1 MQSQGLPS
9 KKVGLKACTDALLA
23 KRSADDGLRM
33 LLEDRPAVAAK
44 ATAAP
49 AVWAQVEAERTAVKA
64 KQKAALASGAFQPA
78 VDETSMQSAEIRAMH
93 CNDLDLDL
101 PASRSEHVILR
112 SAKLC
117 EQLTG
122 SNLSHPAV
130 QNPHS
135 PAQACWLCKE
145 LGRAQTLKLGLGERC
160 DRVRVECEARPGQAV
175 PPNIFH
181 PDHKECKCGGR
192 SGTHTSRPPGLHLVT
207 GRKD

>member
-1 MQSQGLPS
+1 MGREGIGTHQGS
-9 KKVGLKACTDALLA
+9 TG
-23 KRSADDGLRM
+23 
-33 LLEDRPAVAAK
+33 
-44 ATAAP
+44 
-49 AVWAQVEAERTAVKA
+49 EAERTAVKA

-78 VDETSMQSAEIRAMH
+78 VDETAMQAAEIRAMH

-135 PAQACWLCKE
+135 TA
-145 LGRAQTLKLGLGERC
+145 RLKSCTCNGLSIM
-160 DRVRVECEARPGQAV
+160 AA
-175 PPNIFH
+175 
-181 PDHKECKCGGR
+181 
-192 SGTHTSRPPGLHLVT
+192 TY
-207 GRKD
+207 